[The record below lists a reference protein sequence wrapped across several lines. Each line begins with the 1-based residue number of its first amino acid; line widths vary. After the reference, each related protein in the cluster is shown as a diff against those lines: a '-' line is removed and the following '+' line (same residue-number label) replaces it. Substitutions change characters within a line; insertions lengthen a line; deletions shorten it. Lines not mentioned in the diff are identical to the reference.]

1 MNRDFFLFKYSC
13 FALTQSFDF
22 KQKEKKNRL
31 KRLKIK
37 RYIKG
42 ILKYNAQKKDIK
54 LSIYYNKI

>member
-1 MNRDFFLFKYSC
+1 MNRDFFFFFKYSC

-31 KRLKIK
+31 KIK
-37 RYIKG
+37 RYTKG